1 MKLSETNEM
10 IKADLMR
17 FVNGD
22 YNNHF
27 TKEQLEFATE
37 LSFLLNHITVV
48 GDSVIFEYD
57 KEKVKISGLHDNPY
71 LSEESIIHHIKNK
84 SIFKSA
90 YKSFLREHKLNKLL
104 GDD

>member
-17 FVNGD
+17 FVNGEYD
-22 YNNHF
+22 NYF
-27 TKEQLEFATE
+27 TKEQLVLATE
-37 LSFLLNHITVV
+37 ISFLLNHITVV
-48 GDSVIFEYD
+48 GDSVIFEYN
-57 KEKVKISGLHDNPY
+57 KQKIKISGLHDNPH
-71 LSEESIIHHIKNK
+71 LSEELIIHHIKNE